1 MIRSNSVRERFVSL
15 SFFENPKVHSKLS
28 PKEEF
33 LTWVEIDLNGM
44 KANVHFIIESTQVN
58 FMAIIK
64 AAGYGHGAVQVAKT
78 ALEAG
83 ATWLGVARVAEVREL
98 RRAGIE
104 GSILILGWCPPARLE
119 EMIEEEVSFTFWN
132 ESQLD
137 LIAHAAKKVGKRG
150 RVHLKVDT
158 GMSRVGT
165 TPEEGLQLA
174 RLASLRADIDFE
186 GAFTHFAR
194 AEDAS
199 SAPTDRQLGVF
210 QRFLAALDSEG
221 LRPRL
226 IHSSNSAA
234 TLCRL
239 DARFDLV
246 RVGIAMYGLNPS
258 KDRQLPDALR
268 PVLSWKSRL
277 IQVKTVPPGRGIS
290 YGHIYRTKSEERIGT
305 VPVGYADGFRR
316 VEGGEVLIRGTRVP
330 VVGRVTMDQIMVQLD
345 SVPSAEAGDE
355 VVIIGE
361 QGNQRITADDLANL
375 WGTVN
380 YEVTCGISNRLPR
393 VYLGSG
399 SVNEFIGRY

>member
-1 MIRSNSVRERFVSL
+1 
-15 SFFENPKVHSKLS
+15 
-28 PKEEF
+28 
-33 LTWVEIDLNGM
+33 
-44 KANVHFIIESTQVN
+44 
-58 FMAIIK
+58 MAIIK

-83 ATWLGVARVAEVREL
+83 ASWLGVARVAEVREL

-119 EMIEEEVSFTFWN
+119 EMIEDDVSLTVWN

-137 LIAHAAKKVGKRG
+137 MIAHAAEKVGKRA
-150 RVHLKVDT
+150 RIHLKVDT

-165 TPEEGLQLA
+165 TPVEGLRLA
-174 RLASLRADIDFE
+174 RLASKRSDVDFE

-199 SAPTDRQLGVF
+199 SAPTDTQLRLF
-210 QRFLAALDSEG
+210 RAFLASLDSEG
-221 LRPRL
+221 LRPKL

-234 TLCRL
+234 TLCRS
-239 DARFDLV
+239 DAGFDLV

-258 KDRQLPDALR
+258 NDRQLPDALR

-277 IQVKTVPPGRGIS
+277 IQVKTVPPGRGVS
-290 YGHIYRTKSEERIGT
+290 YGHIYTTKSEERIGT

-316 VEGGEVLIRGTRVP
+316 VEGSEVLVRGIRVP

-345 SVPSAEAGDE
+345 AVPSAEAGDE

-361 QGNQRITADDLANL
+361 QGNERITADDLANL

-393 VYLGSG
+393 VYLGSA
-399 SVNEFIGRY
+399 SLNEFIGRY